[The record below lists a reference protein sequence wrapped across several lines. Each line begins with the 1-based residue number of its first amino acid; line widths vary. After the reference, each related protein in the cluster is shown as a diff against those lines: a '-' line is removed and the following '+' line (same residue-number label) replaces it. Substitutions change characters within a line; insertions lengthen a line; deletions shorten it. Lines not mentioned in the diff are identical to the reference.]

1 MRLKYNTNGN
11 IPTKV
16 FYCNPNAAQQKGML
30 KKNHEYISLVIPKGF
45 SIDYYTEEDITKR
58 MNHINNKARDSLN
71 GCNPFKLSLMI
82 FDYIL
87 HDVLQLKEIT
97 QIRCHCVL
105 N

>member
-1 MRLKYNTNGN
+1 M
-11 IPTKV
+11 I
-16 FYCNPNAAQQKGML
+16 
-30 KKNHEYISLVIPKGF
+30 KKNHEYINLVIPKGF
-45 SIDYYTEEDITKR
+45 SIDYNTEEDITRR
-58 MNHINNKARDSLN
+58 MNNINNKARDSLN